1 MFGLQRRVT
10 MKFAITSLF
19 TLASLFTVSVS
30 QAAPPLPSGPPS
42 PTKIEGYCG
51 EHGGTY
57 WPTGPESSTY
67 GCILPDGSVI
77 VCGGS
82 LRGCDTIEA
91 SAGLP
96 PRKLT
101 LDVVN
106 LKIGLETETK
116 QVEISDK
123 LDLLELMI
131 DDLAILVEDECEP
144 PIFVP

>member
-1 MFGLQRRVT
+1 MR
-10 MKFAITSLF
+10 FAITSLLSF
-19 TLASLFTVSVS
+19 ASLFAVSVS
-30 QAAPPLPSGPPS
+30 HAAPPLPSGPPS
-42 PTKIEGYCG
+42 PTKIEGYCN

-57 WPTGPESSTY
+57 WPAGPESSTY

-82 LRGCDTIEA
+82 LGGCDTIEA
-91 SAGLP
+91 SAQLP
-96 PRKLT
+96 PKLS
-101 LDVVN
+101 LDAIN

-131 DDLAILVEDECEP
+131 DDLSLLVEDECEP